1 MGAINGGYYLSDSIA
16 AIDLGSNSFH
26 LLVARPMNKGIQV
39 IDQDKEMVRLAAG
52 LQADRTLD
60 SETKERALECLSRF
74 GQRIRHIS
82 PTAIRI
88 VGTNTLRAA
97 RKSKKFIKQAQLL
110 LGHEI
115 EIISGIEEARLIYLG
130 VAHSIAGDK
139 GRRMVVDIGGGST
152 EIIVGERFE
161 PLRMESLYMGC
172 VSMTRRYFADGTVS
186 ARQVA
191 QARLAAL
198 LELEPHIKSFR
209 KLGWAQS
216 IGASGTARAVESV
229 ARANGWANGD
239 ITAEAL
245 AKIIQSY
252 VQAGSLDA
260 TRLAGL
266 KAERS
271 PVFLGGAIILAAVIE
286 AFDIPSM
293 MVSSGALREGLLYD
307 LIGRSQEESTRQQAV
322 VDLQMRC
329 RLNKTHA
336 SRVEKTAIALWRQ
349 VAADNSLA
357 DSDSQKMLGWA
368 ACLHELGLS
377 IAHSQHHKHAGYFL
391 RHADLSGF
399 SWQEQQVLAAIVQ
412 AHRRSFPQ
420 DLFDRLP
427 GVWRQKAIQ
436 LALLLR
442 LAVILH
448 RSRSSASVP
457 VPDCQLSETSIS
469 LSFSNKWLHQHPLS
483 LADFEEEARRLA
495 KRGIAFNFKSKDR

>member
-1 MGAINGGYYLSDSIA
+1 MSDSIV

-26 LLVARPMNKGIQV
+26 MLVARFMDKSIQV
-39 IDQDKEMVRLAAG
+39 IDQDKEMVCLAAG
-52 LQADRTLD
+52 LQVDRTLD

-74 GQRIRHIS
+74 GQRIQHIS
-82 PTAIRI
+82 PAAIRI

-97 RKSKKFIKQAQLL
+97 RKSKKFLKQGQLL

-130 VAHSIAGDK
+130 VAHSIASDK

-172 VSMTRRYFADGTVS
+172 ISMTLRYFADGTVS
-186 ARQVA
+186 AKHVA

-198 LELEPHIKSFR
+198 RELEPHIKQFR
-209 KLGWAQS
+209 KLGWIQS
-216 IGASGTARAVESV
+216 IGASGTVRAVESV

-239 ITAEAL
+239 ITADAL
-245 AKIIQSY
+245 TNIIQSY
-252 VQAGSLDA
+252 IKAGSMDA

-266 KAERS
+266 KTERS

-286 AFDIPSM
+286 AFDIQSM
-293 MVSSGALREGLLYD
+293 MVSGGALREGLLYD
-307 LIGRSQEESTRQQAV
+307 LMGRSQEESTREQAV
-322 VDLQMRC
+322 ADLFIRC
-329 RLNKTHA
+329 RLDKTHA
-336 SRVEKTAIALWRQ
+336 RRVEKTATALWGQ
-349 VAADNSLA
+349 VATDNSLA
-357 DSDSQKMLGWA
+357 DSDCRKMLGWA
-368 ACLHELGLS
+368 ALLHELGLN
-377 IAHSQHHKHAGYFL
+377 IAHSQHHKHASYFL

-420 DLFDRLP
+420 DIFDRLP
-427 GVWRQKAIQ
+427 SVWREKAVR

-448 RSRSSASVP
+448 RSRNTVP
-457 VPDCQLSETSIS
+457 VSVPDCQLTENTLS
-469 LSFSNKWLHQHPLS
+469 LTFSSKWLQQHPLS
-483 LADFEEEARRLA
+483 LADFEEEARLLG
-495 KRGIAFNFKSKDR
+495 KRGIKFSFK

>member
-1 MGAINGGYYLSDSIA
+1 MSDSIA

-26 LLVARPMNKGIQV
+26 LLVARFMNKGIQV
-39 IDQDKEMVRLAAG
+39 IDQDKEMVCLAAG
-52 LQADRTLD
+52 LQADRTID
-60 SETKERALECLSRF
+60 DETKERALECLSRF
-74 GQRIRHIS
+74 GQRIHHIS

-88 VGTNTLRAA
+88 VATNTLRVA

-130 VAHSIAGDK
+130 VAHSIANDK

-172 VSMTRRYFADGTVS
+172 VSMTQRYFADGTVS
-186 ARQVA
+186 ASQVA

-198 LELEPHIKSFR
+198 LELEPHIELFC
-209 KLGWAQS
+209 KLDWAQS
-216 IGASGTARAVESV
+216 IAASGTARTVESV

-245 AKIIQSY
+245 TNIIQSY
-252 VQAGSLDA
+252 IKAGSLDA

-266 KAERS
+266 KAERA
-271 PVFLGGAIILAAVIE
+271 PTFLGGAIILAAIIE
-286 AFDIPSM
+286 AFDIQSM
-293 MVSSGALREGLLYD
+293 MVSGGALREGLLYD
-307 LIGRSQEESTRQQAV
+307 LIGRSQEKSTRQQAV
-322 VDLQMRC
+322 ADLFIRC
-329 RLNKTHA
+329 RLDKIHA
-336 SRVEKTAIALWRQ
+336 RRVEKMAMSLWDQ
-349 VAADNSLA
+349 VTADNSLG
-357 DSDSQKMLGWA
+357 DSDCQKILGWA
-368 ACLHELGLS
+368 ARLHELGLS
-377 IAHSQHHKHAGYFL
+377 IAHSQHHKHAGYVL

-420 DLFDRLP
+420 DLFDCLP
-427 GVWRQKAIQ
+427 GVWREKAMK
-436 LALLLR
+436 LAMLLR

-448 RSRSSASVP
+448 RSRNTETVP
-457 VPDCQLSETSIS
+457 VPDCQLTGNSIS
-469 LSFSNKWLHQHPLS
+469 LIFSARWLQQHPLS
-483 LADFEEEARRLA
+483 LADFEEEARRLG
-495 KRGIAFNFKSKDR
+495 KRGIAFSFESRDR